1 MSSSN
6 IQDNTTNN
14 TPVQENR
21 RVNGEGD
28 VNMEMGRLSITEQD
42 ANQEHQTS
50 LKTYLH
56 LKQQVKEADIKYQEA
71 IENQETLEEQS
82 KLLDLLMSAQANAN
96 KYRDICWQRS
106 PSKQEFMTKQEIDN
120 QSESHYIPKDLPVL
134 QIVGSDK
141 WHPGKIV
148 HLSTEMFLRAFEKEI
163 RAANLKVQD
172 NWSRLLRKSFN
183 DAQNIWLDAVLQEF
197 PGSTWDEIRV
207 KIVEQFDKPEQRLKS
222 MESALHMR
230 QRHGEKV
237 KTYAR
242 KFHQRCIE
250 SGLDKYLEVM
260 IMALLSSLEKKN
272 DVYDLVATK
281 FSSDILKQSM
291 NDMVNYVAGLQLDST
306 ENDKRSRED
315 DAITTHPNRRPRLSV
330 HGSTSLSRHNPANQR
345 PRQPRY
351 DPNTCIYCHQERK
364 PGHTCEAYRK
374 AKGFRWQ
381 HRLQEAAFERVER
394 LMFNKKL
401 TTQLMMVFLKTD
413 INQEDETLI
422 PITVEKRRVFSL
434 LDGGATF
441 SAIDR
446 NFCNKENIKVLPVHG
461 YICLASSD
469 KKSERIGITEPLE
482 VWHNGHCVKH
492 SFEVMNITRSHLMS
506 IGKNLFNSFG
516 IGYTGLASTWK
527 DLEEKEKSQEK
538 EIDDAL
544 IPNNAPAGTEFE
556 QVTFKAYIHTGLEKN
571 RAIDK
576 TSFCPL
582 PEAVISLPTPTDVV
596 CHRRQYKIPYKA
608 QDAVEDEIK
617 KWIDNGTIIE
627 IPADED
633 NRWNFPLTT
642 TMKKNQKIRTCLDV
656 RLLNQYLK
664 SDMYEIPLLSKIFDS
679 LTDARV
685 YTTLD
690 LASAFNRFPVKK
702 SNQHKLAFTSPKTGT
717 RYMFQDCPFGLKP
730 ISSKFQRVMD
740 KLFRD
745 LDYCHTF
752 VDDIIIASKA
762 LEEHAQ
768 HVSIV
773 IDRLTEA
780 NLILHEEKCV
790 FMQKSVYVLGH
801 QINEKG
807 YAPNCRKLTNVDSW
821 PIPKSSSEVM
831 SLLGF
836 FGYFR
841 QFIPH
846 MSDITK
852 PLDDLRYSKDVVS
865 QWG

>member
-1 MSSSN
+1 
-6 IQDNTTNN
+6 
-14 TPVQENR
+14 
-21 RVNGEGD
+21 
-28 VNMEMGRLSITEQD
+28 
-42 ANQEHQTS
+42 
-50 LKTYLH
+50 
-56 LKQQVKEADIKYQEA
+56 
-71 IENQETLEEQS
+71 
-82 KLLDLLMSAQANAN
+82 
-96 KYRDICWQRS
+96 
-106 PSKQEFMTKQEIDN
+106 
-120 QSESHYIPKDLPVL
+120 
-134 QIVGSDK
+134 
-141 WHPGKIV
+141 
-148 HLSTEMFLRAFEKEI
+148 MFLRAFEKEI

-172 NWSRLLRKSFN
+172 NWSRLLPKSFN

-197 PGSTWDEIRV
+197 SGSTWDEIRV

-222 MESALHMR
+222 MESVLHMR
-230 QRHGEKV
+230 QRHREKV
-237 KTYAR
+237 KTYAQ

-250 SGLDKYLEVM
+250 SGLDKYPEVM
-260 IMALLSSLEKKN
+260 IVALLSSLEKKN

-330 HGSTSLSRHNPANQR
+330 HGGTSLSRHNPANQR

-374 AKGFRWQ
+374 AKGFSVTTPAARSGSRTSRAAHVQ
-381 HRLQEAAFERVER
+381 QEVDNTTDDGLPCKLTNKEQRKNIKEKTE
-394 LMFNKKL
+394 NKK
-401 TTQLMMVFLKTD
+401 KTD

-492 SFEVMNITRSHLMS
+492 SFEVMNITRSHPMS

-556 QVTFKAYIHTGLEKN
+556 QVTFKAYIHTSLEKN
-571 RAIDK
+571 RPIDK

-702 SNQHKLAFTSPKTGT
+702 SDQHKLAFTSLKTGT
-717 RYMFQDCPFGLKP
+717 RYMFQGCPFGLKP

-752 VDDIIIASKA
+752 VDDIIIASKT

-780 NLILHEEKCV
+780 NLILQEEKCV

-807 YAPNCRKLTNVDSW
+807 YAPDRRKLTNVDSW
-821 PIPKSSSEVM
+821 PVPKSSSEVM

-846 MSDITK
+846 MSDISK

-865 QWG
+865 QWGQKQEEAFRKLKHALLNAPILSFPDMSKKILCCNRCIQRRHICCFISKV